1 MQNKKEDFID
11 IGLRIKQARE
21 RNSLTQETFA
31 EKIGVTPQYI
41 SDLERAVVGISI
53 PTLIKIC
60 MILGC
65 SSDYILFGKGNEQ
78 DLGDIKTKLSYL
90 SEEQYKATEQAIN
103 LLADAMIN
111 ISNNYDSNNNNINN
125 NNE

>member
-1 MQNKKEDFID
+1 MQNKKEEFID

-41 SDLERAVVGISI
+41 SDLERAVVGISV
-53 PTLIKIC
+53 PTLVKVC
-60 MILGC
+60 MALGC
-65 SSDYILFGKGNEQ
+65 SSDYILFGKVNEQ

-111 ISNNYDSNNNNINN
+111 LSNDPSNFNNQ
-125 NNE
+125 

>member
-53 PTLIKIC
+53 PTLKKVCI
-60 MILGC
+60 ILGC
-65 SSDYILFGKGNEQ
+65 TSDFILFGKEGENES
-78 DLGDIKTKLSYL
+78 DNISNKLSYL
-90 SEEQYKATEQAIN
+90 SPEQYKAAEQAIN

-111 ISNNYDSNNNNINN
+111 ISNNYDNNNNNINN